1 MYVTNASFKNYM
13 NRIVVEK
20 NNYKFKGRA
29 ILLYWMTKKY
39 GFSICFFDMFEHLL
53 LDGSITI
60 KLNGEL
66 QKAISD
72 KIVNVLSYQTK

>member
-66 QKAISD
+66 WKAISD
-72 KIVNVLSYQTK
+72 KMVNV

>member
-1 MYVTNASFKNYM
+1 
-13 NRIVVEK
+13 
-20 NNYKFKGRA
+20 
-29 ILLYWMTKKY
+29 MTKKY

-66 QKAISD
+66 WKAISD
-72 KIVNVLSYQTK
+72 KMVNV

>member
-1 MYVTNASFKNYM
+1 M

-66 QKAISD
+66 
-72 KIVNVLSYQTK
+72 